1 MVCRA
6 NQHSTLNQ
14 YSDRPLHLPGQLRPG
29 SARMQASCASGGPVN
44 ETGPCYWCTLRW
56 PSSPRWRDRTGRLP
70 RLGKAHTEALQSD
83 ISQKQLVG
91 NGWERASPRTT
102 DAASSKSKTHVK
114 YARCLQPGKGTC
126 ILARQV
132 LPGHS
137 HGTAQATACWST

>member
-56 PSSPRWRDRTGRLP
+56 QSSPRWRDRTGRLP

-83 ISQKQLVG
+83 ISQKQHSG
-91 NGWERASPRTT
+91 NRWEWVSSRTT
-102 DAASSKSKTHVK
+102 EADPNRRKIHVK
-114 YARCLQPGKGTC
+114 CARGLQPGTGKC
-126 ILARQV
+126 IVAPLE
-132 LPGHS
+132 LPQLS
-137 HGTAQATACWST
+137 RYAAA